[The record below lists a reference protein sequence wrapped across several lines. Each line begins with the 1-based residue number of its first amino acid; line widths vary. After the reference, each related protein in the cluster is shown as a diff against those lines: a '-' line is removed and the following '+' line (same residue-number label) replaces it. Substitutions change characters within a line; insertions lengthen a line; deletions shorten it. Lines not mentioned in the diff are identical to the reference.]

1 MLVQKLLLKAIA
13 KHFRL
18 NEVLDYVFNPN
29 QNNKDIIEIKN
40 RLKNV
45 EALAH
50 PQRNFVKCVDCQCK
64 IEEKIC

>member
-1 MLVQKLLLKAIA
+1 MMVQKLLLKAIA

-18 NEVLDYVFNPN
+18 DEVLDYVFNPN
-29 QNNKDIIEIKN
+29 QNNKDITEIKN

-50 PQRNFVKCVDCQCK
+50 PQKEFVRCCQCQYK
-64 IEEKIC
+64 IEEKVC